1 MADHFASGSV
11 AKSIP
16 TLKVVDERK
25 LHELLPMCGKDS
37 RLEASGV
44 VQTGDNYIVV
54 CDNIGQVARINCDF
68 EHTERN
74 GFFGEPVGY
83 GFEGIT
89 FSGGDGRFFLL
100 IEALPTESGE
110 FKAKVVEWDREF
122 RLLVEQW
129 LDFTFEDEN
138 RGFEGLA
145 VVDRDEARFL
155 LALCEGNMCRSGK
168 KGRRPGGGRIQVFQP
183 GDDEWRHFG
192 TIELPMTVEFEDY
205 AGLALDGSRIAIV
218 SQASSGLWIGS
229 LDSSS
234 WTIDGDGQVYDF
246 PRSSKGKTVYGNAE
260 GVCWIAE
267 DRIVIV
273 SDRRKSD
280 QPKRCGEKDQS
291 IHVFEIPK
299 A

>member
-1 MADHFASGSV
+1 M

-54 CDNIGQVARINCDF
+54 CDDIGQVAHINRDF

-74 GFFGEPVGY
+74 GFFGKPVGY
-83 GFEGIT
+83 GFECIAR
-89 FSGGDGRFFLL
+89 SGRDGRFFLL

-122 RLLVEQW
+122 RLLAEQW

-145 VVDRDEARFL
+145 IVDRDEAQFL

-168 KGRRPGGGRIQVFQP
+168 KGRRPGGGRIQAFQP
-183 GDDEWRHFG
+183 GDDEWRHIG
-192 TIELPMTVEFEDY
+192 TIELPATVEFEDY

-218 SQASSGLWIGS
+218 SQACSSLWIGS
-229 LDSSS
+229 LDNSS
-234 WTIDGDGQVYDF
+234 WTIDGNGQVYDF

-291 IHVFEIPK
+291 IHVFEIPG